1 MSRNLSRRGF
11 LAGAAGAGI
20 AGGVAAFSAP
30 NIARG
35 QGMTTLRTGT
45 LAGGWSHLTNDI
57 MVEKGFDQ
65 RNGLKAEIFGTYGV
79 LTQYY
84 NDFIAGNIQ
93 VGIGAWDAFAKFY
106 QKGAPI
112 QIVGLVTGGRL
123 AGFFSRPEGP
133 SKLEDLKGK
142 TVAAMQ
148 SSGTYLMTKAWSK
161 RFSNIVFEKDVEVQ
175 NAPNPPGT
183 IALVSANRADA
194 ALSWEHSLS
203 TGLHRV
209 PGSKIFLNVGEYYER
224 NTGREMPYFCVA
236 MRSDTIKASPPGT
249 VEKVVKT
256 YAEQLEWV
264 HANEGDFAER
274 ARRIEIDPAV
284 IKTAMSSGRM
294 RFKMRSVADA
304 KVRDEVLFA
313 ANILTED
320 GFFEKKLDDGFF
332 AA

>member
-1 MSRNLSRRGF
+1 MTKALSRRGF

-20 AGGVAAFSAP
+20 AGSAATFAAP
-30 NIARG
+30 NLARG
-35 QGMTTLRTGT
+35 QSLIPLRTGT

-57 MVEKGFDQ
+57 MIEKGFDQ
-65 RNGLKAEIFGTYGV
+65 RNGVKMEIFGTYGV

-84 NDFIAGNIQ
+84 NDFVAGNIQ
-93 VGIGAWDAFAKFY
+93 VDIGAWDAFAKFY

-112 QIVGLVTGGRL
+112 QLVGLVTGGRL

-133 SKLEDLKGK
+133 AKLEDLKGK
-142 TVAAMQ
+142 TIAAMQ
-148 SSGTYLMTKAWSK
+148 SSGTYLMMRAWAK

-224 NTGREMPYFCVA
+224 HVGHEMPYFCVA
-236 MRSDTIKASPPGT
+236 MRTDAIKASPPGT
-249 VEKVVKT
+249 VAKVVKIF
-256 YAEQLEWV
+256 AEHLDWV
-264 HANEGDFAER
+264 HANEPDFAER

-284 IKTAMSSGRM
+284 LKTALSSGRM
-294 RFKMRSVADA
+294 KFKMRSTAEP
-304 KVRDEVLFA
+304 KVREDILFA

-320 GFFEKKLDDGFF
+320 GFYEKKLDDGFF
-332 AA
+332 AV